1 MRITAI
7 LLVLVGL
14 VAGGAAFYSKF
25 IGGEPTSNYRI
36 AEVRRGDL
44 VITVNATGTLEP
56 EEAVDVGAQVNGPI
70 LKLGDD
76 PRGETDPAFKG
87 KHIDYTTPVEEGT
100 VLAIIDPAVYQAQFD
115 QADAEL
121 QHAKA
126 DLGQLMAKRNQ
137 AEADWKRAQTLKNI
151 KLQNLSPTGTNMGAG
166 GEPIKAISDSDYDLA
181 RANFEVAKANVD
193 VGQATVV
200 QAEAAQKLAKTNL
213 GYTIIASPVKGTI
226 LARRVDIG
234 QTVVATFS
242 AQSLFLIAKDLSRL
256 QIWASVNE
264 ADIGRIHLGMPVT
277 FQVEAFPDENF
288 HGTVEQIRLNA
299 QSLQNVVIYTVVV
312 TADNSNL
319 KLLPYLTTDPVKFEV
334 ERHNDILLVPNAAL
348 RWQPRPE
355 QIVPEL
361 RDSAKS
367 GPSEGDAQSEKDAPP
382 STAEKSDNS
391 VGKAAPGA
399 EKGTAKGEGK
409 PRRSRSHDERAT
421 LWVKD
426 GNFVRPIDVRKGS
439 NDDTDTEVKGDNLQE
454 GMEVVVGE
462 IRATADTAEE
472 NNPFAPRFFR
482 GNRPG
487 APGGQKGAPKG
498 AK

>member
-1 MRITAI
+1 
-7 LLVLVGL
+7 
-14 VAGGAAFYSKF
+14 
-25 IGGEPTSNYRI
+25 
-36 AEVRRGDL
+36 
-44 VITVNATGTLEP
+44 
-56 EEAVDVGAQVNGPI
+56 
-70 LKLGDD
+70 
-76 PRGETDPAFKG
+76 
-87 KHIDYTTPVEEGT
+87 
-100 VLAIIDPAVYQAQFD
+100 
-115 QADAEL
+115 
-121 QHAKA
+121 
-126 DLGQLMAKRNQ
+126 
-137 AEADWKRAQTLKNI
+137 
-151 KLQNLSPTGTNMGAG
+151 
-166 GEPIKAISDSDYDLA
+166 
-181 RANFEVAKANVD
+181 
-193 VGQATVV
+193 
-200 QAEAAQKLAKTNL
+200 
-213 GYTIIASPVKGTI
+213 
-226 LARRVDIG
+226 
-234 QTVVATFS
+234 
-242 AQSLFLIAKDLSRL
+242 
-256 QIWASVNE
+256 VNE